1 MKLLPLRFRTMQLM
15 RWYCFILVILLAVLA
30 NPSGQSQVIIS
41 EFLAVNDKGLEDADG
56 DRSDWIELHNAGDVT
71 IDLAGWALTDDAT
84 VLAKWMLPSVK
95 IEAGGYLL
103 VFASGKNRAKPD
115 GELHANFKLSAG
127 GEYLGFVRPNGRT
140 VAHHFAMKY
149 PKQRDDISYGVPVD
163 WQRDAASTASVIA
176 GPVYFLSPTPGA
188 PNGDTLAGKVAKLA
202 FSHSHG
208 FYEEPFELNISSET
222 PEAVIRYT
230 TDGSVPTADN
240 GQALNGPLAVGKTT
254 VLRVV
259 AFKPGHKPTKVVTQT
274 YLFLKEVVR
283 QSPDGLP
290 PAGFHY
296 EWGPNRVDYGMNQ
309 SVVNDERYRDKI
321 FEGLRVIPSYSLVMD
336 LEDLFGEDGIYANAK
351 EDGRDWER
359 LCSLELI
366 QGDDQEGF
374 QENCGVRI
382 RGGFSRMT
390 SNAKHA
396 FRFFFRSEYGP
407 AKLKYPVFG
416 KAAAREFDN
425 LDLRTFSNYSWSL
438 SHDPRCT
445 FMRDQFN
452 RDLQLA
458 MGQSTARGYFCHLYI
473 NGQYWGLFNAC
484 ERPEASFGGSYF
496 KGKTEDFDVI
506 KIGRGR
512 GKGQGNT
519 QYGLFATDGN
529 LDAWERL
536 WKTCKEGVESNAA
549 YQKILGNDPDGTR
562 NPDYE
567 VLLAPENLIDY
578 MLVIFYGGN
587 LDAPITS
594 FGANRSAN
602 NWYGIRNR
610 NGGEGF
616 RYYVWDAEH
625 TFLKINED
633 RTGPYPAGDEYARS
647 NPQWIWQQCLHNAEF
662 RMLVAD
668 RVHRHFNHGGVLTPE
683 SVASLLNKRVG
694 KLRLAVIGESARWG
708 DPHRSNW
715 APPSRGGSDNR
726 PRTLDDDWQP
736 EVDRWFN
743 DYIPARSRVVVDQL
757 RKHGLIPDLESARL
771 AKRGGVIDQ
780 GFELEMSAA
789 QGEVYYT
796 LDGSDPRL
804 VGGGVSPVAQKY
816 SRPVR
821 IEKPGIVKV
830 RVRFKNEW
838 SALDELPFEV
848 KNKKVAANFKK

>member
-1 MKLLPLRFRTMQLM
+1 MRRFH
-15 RWYCFILVILLAVLA
+15 VIVMAAGLIFAASL
-30 NPSGQSQVIIS
+30 GQVQARVIIS
-41 EFLAVNDKGLEDADG
+41 ELLAVNDKDLKDADG
-56 DRSDWIELHNAGDVT
+56 DHADWIELHNAGDAT
-71 IDLAGWALTDDAT
+71 IDLAGWALTDDAKD
-84 VLAKWMLPSVK
+84 LGKWMFPAVK
-95 IEAGGYLL
+95 IEAGGFLL
-103 VFASGKNRAKPD
+103 VFASGKNRANPD
-115 GELHANFKLSAG
+115 GELHASFKLGAG
-127 GEYLGFVRPNGRT
+127 GEYLGLVRPDGQT
-140 VAHHFAMKY
+140 VAHHFVMKY
-149 PKQRDDISYGVPVD
+149 PKQRDDVSYGVPAD
-163 WQRDAASTASVIA
+163 WKPSPASSTSVIA
-176 GPVYFLSPTPGA
+176 GQVYFLRPTPGG
-188 PNGDTLAGKVAKLA
+188 PNGETLTGRVAKLA
-202 FSHSHG
+202 FNQPHG
-208 FYEEPFELNISSET
+208 FYEEPFELSITSQT
-222 PEAVIRYT
+222 PGAQIRYT
-230 TDGSVPTADN
+230 TDGSVPTEGS
-240 GQALNGPLAVGKTT
+240 GQVLNGTLNISKTS
-254 VLRVV
+254 VIRAA

-274 YLFLKEVVR
+274 YLFLEDVVR

-296 EWGPNRVDYGMNQ
+296 EWGANRVDYGMDQ
-309 SVVNDERYRDKI
+309 RVVNDERYRDKI
-321 FEGLRVIPSYSLVMD
+321 FKGLRVIPSYSLVMD

-359 LCSLELI
+359 TCSLELI
-366 QGDDQEGF
+366 QGDKEEGF
-374 QENCGVRI
+374 QVNCGIRI

-396 FRFFFRSEYGP
+396 FRFFFRGEYGP

-416 KAAAREFDN
+416 KTAASEFDN

-438 SHDPRCT
+438 SNDPRCT

-458 MGQSTARGYFCHLYI
+458 MGQSAARGYFCHLYI
-473 NGQYWGLFNAC
+473 NGQYWGLFNTC

-496 KGKTEDFDVI
+496 KGRADDFDVI

-512 GKGQGNT
+512 GNGQGNT

-536 WKTCKEGVESNAA
+536 WKICKSGVETHAA
-549 YQKILGNDPDGTR
+549 YQKILGNHPDGTR

-567 VLLAPENLIDY
+567 VLLAPDNLIDY

-594 FGANRSAN
+594 FGSNRSAN

-610 NGGEGF
+610 NGEEGF

-633 RTGPYPAGDEYARS
+633 RTGPYPAGDEYTRS

-662 RMLVAD
+662 RQRVAD
-668 RVHRHFNHGGVLTPE
+668 RVHKHFNYGGVLTPE
-683 SVASLLNKRVG
+683 SVASLLNKRVA
-694 KLRLAVIGESARWG
+694 KLHLAVIGESARWG
-708 DPHRSNW
+708 NPHSSNW
-715 APPSRGGSDNR
+715 APPSRAGSGNR

-743 DYIPARSRVVVDQL
+743 EYIPERSRVVVDQL
-757 RKHGLIPDLESARL
+757 WKHGLIPDLESARL
-771 AKRGGVIDQ
+771 AKRGGVIEQ

-804 VGGGVSPVAQKY
+804 IGGEISPAAEKY
-816 SRPVR
+816 SHPVR
-821 IEKPGIVKV
+821 LDKTHVVKV
-830 RVRFKNEW
+830 RVLFGDEW
-838 SALDELPFEV
+838 SAIDELPFEV
-848 KNKKVAANFKK
+848 KGKQVTKNLKK

>member
-1 MKLLPLRFRTMQLM
+1 MIMRRFH
-15 RWYCFILVILLAVLA
+15 VIVMAAGLIFAASL
-30 NPSGQSQVIIS
+30 GQVQARVIIS
-41 EFLAVNDKGLEDADG
+41 ELLAVNDKDLKDADG
-56 DRSDWIELHNAGDVT
+56 DHADWIELHNAGDAT
-71 IDLAGWALTDDAT
+71 IDLAGWALTDDAKD
-84 VLAKWMLPSVK
+84 LGKWMFPAVK
-95 IEAGGYLL
+95 IEAGGFLL
-103 VFASGKNRAKPD
+103 VFASGKNRANPD
-115 GELHANFKLSAG
+115 GELHASFKLGAG
-127 GEYLGFVRPNGRT
+127 GEYLGLVRPDGQT
-140 VAHHFAMKY
+140 VAHHFVMKY
-149 PKQRDDISYGVPVD
+149 PKQRDDVSYGVPAD
-163 WQRDAASTASVIA
+163 WKPSPASSTSVIA
-176 GPVYFLSPTPGA
+176 GQVYFLRPTPGE
-188 PNGDTLAGKVAKLA
+188 PNGETLTGRVAKLA
-202 FSHSHG
+202 FNQPHG
-208 FYEEPFELNISSET
+208 FYEEPFELSITSQT
-222 PEAVIRYT
+222 PGAQIRYT
-230 TDGSVPTADN
+230 TDGSVPTEGS
-240 GQALNGPLAVGKTT
+240 GQVLNGTLNISKTS
-254 VLRVV
+254 VIRAA

-274 YLFLKEVVR
+274 YLFLEDVVR

-296 EWGPNRVDYGMNQ
+296 EWGANRVDYGMDQ
-309 SVVNDERYRDKI
+309 RVVNDERYRDKI
-321 FEGLRVIPSYSLVMD
+321 FKGLRVIPSYSLVMD

-359 LCSLELI
+359 TCSLELI
-366 QGDDQEGF
+366 QGDKEEGF
-374 QENCGVRI
+374 QVNCGIRI

-396 FRFFFRSEYGP
+396 FRFFFRGEYGP

-416 KAAAREFDN
+416 KTAASEFDN

-438 SHDPRCT
+438 SNDPRCT

-458 MGQSTARGYFCHLYI
+458 MGQSAARGYFCHLYI
-473 NGQYWGLFNAC
+473 NGQYWGLFNTC

-496 KGKTEDFDVI
+496 KGKPDDFDVI

-512 GKGQGNT
+512 GNGQGNT

-536 WKTCKEGVESNAA
+536 WKICKSGVETHAA
-549 YQKILGNDPDGTR
+549 YQKILGNHPDGTR

-567 VLLAPENLIDY
+567 VLLAPDNLIDY

-594 FGANRSAN
+594 FGSNRSAN

-610 NGGEGF
+610 NGEEGF

-633 RTGPYPAGDEYARS
+633 RTGPYPAGDEYTRS

-662 RMLVAD
+662 RQRVAD
-668 RVHRHFNHGGVLTPE
+668 RVHKHFNYGGVLTPE
-683 SVASLLNKRVG
+683 SVASLLNKRVA
-694 KLRLAVIGESARWG
+694 KLHLAVIGESARWG
-708 DPHRSNW
+708 NPHSSNW
-715 APPSRGGSDNR
+715 APPSRAGSGNR

-743 DYIPARSRVVVDQL
+743 EYIPERSRVVVDQL
-757 RKHGLIPDLESARL
+757 WKHGLIPDLKSARL
-771 AKRGGVIDQ
+771 AKRGGVIEQ

-804 VGGGVSPVAQKY
+804 IGGEISPAAEKY
-816 SRPVR
+816 SHPVR
-821 IEKPGIVKV
+821 LDKTHVVKV
-830 RVRFKNEW
+830 RVLFGDEW
-838 SALDELPFEV
+838 SAIDELPFEV
-848 KNKKVAANFKK
+848 KGKQVTKNLKK

>member
-1 MKLLPLRFRTMQLM
+1 MRRFQ
-15 RWYCFILVILLAVLA
+15 VIVMAAGLIFAASL
-30 NPSGQSQVIIS
+30 GQVQARVIIS
-41 EFLAVNDKGLEDADG
+41 ELLAVNDKDLKDADG
-56 DRSDWIELHNAGDVT
+56 DHADWIELHNAGDAT
-71 IDLAGWALTDDAT
+71 IDLAGWALTDDAKD
-84 VLAKWMLPSVK
+84 LGKWMFPAVK
-95 IEAGGYLL
+95 IEAGGFLL
-103 VFASGKNRAKPD
+103 VFASGKNRANPD
-115 GELHANFKLSAG
+115 GELHASFKLGAG
-127 GEYLGFVRPNGRT
+127 GEYLGLVRPDGQT
-140 VAHHFAMKY
+140 VAHHFVMKY
-149 PKQRDDISYGVPVD
+149 PKQRDDVSYGVPAD
-163 WQRDAASTASVIA
+163 WKPSPASSTSVIA
-176 GPVYFLSPTPGA
+176 GQVYFLRPTPGG
-188 PNGDTLAGKVAKLA
+188 PNGETLTGRVAKLA
-202 FSHSHG
+202 FNQPHG
-208 FYEEPFELNISSET
+208 FYEEPFELSITSQT
-222 PEAVIRYT
+222 PGAQIRYT
-230 TDGSVPTADN
+230 TDGSVPTEGS
-240 GQALNGPLAVGKTT
+240 GQVLNGTLNISKTS
-254 VLRVV
+254 VIRAA

-274 YLFLKEVVR
+274 YLFLEDVVR

-296 EWGPNRVDYGMNQ
+296 EWGANRVDYGMDQ
-309 SVVNDERYRDKI
+309 RVVNDERYRDKI
-321 FEGLRVIPSYSLVMD
+321 FKGLRVIPSYSLVMD

-359 LCSLELI
+359 TCSLELI
-366 QGDDQEGF
+366 QGDKQEGF
-374 QENCGVRI
+374 QVNCGIRI

-396 FRFFFRSEYGP
+396 FRFFFRGEYGP

-416 KAAAREFDN
+416 KTAASEFDN

-438 SHDPRCT
+438 SNDPRCT

-473 NGQYWGLFNAC
+473 NGQYWGLFNTC

-496 KGKTEDFDVI
+496 KGRADDFDVI

-512 GKGQGNT
+512 GNGQGNT

-536 WKTCKEGVESNAA
+536 WKICKSGVEPHAA
-549 YQKILGNDPDGTR
+549 YQKILGNHPDGTR

-567 VLLAPENLIDY
+567 VLLDPDNLIDY

-594 FGANRSAN
+594 FGSNRSAN

-610 NGGEGF
+610 NGEEGF

-633 RTGPYPAGDEYARS
+633 RTGPYPAGDEYTRS

-662 RMLVAD
+662 RQRVAD
-668 RVHRHFNHGGVLTPE
+668 RVHKHFNYGGVLTPE
-683 SVASLLNKRVG
+683 SVASLLNKRVA
-694 KLRLAVIGESARWG
+694 KLHLAVIGESARWG
-708 DPHRSNW
+708 NPHSSNW
-715 APPSRGGSDNR
+715 APPSRAGSGNR

-743 DYIPARSRVVVDQL
+743 EYIPERSRVVVDQL
-757 RKHGLIPDLESARL
+757 WKHGLIPDLESARL
-771 AKRGGVIDQ
+771 AKRGGVIEQ

-804 VGGGVSPVAQKY
+804 IGGEISPAAEKY
-816 SRPVR
+816 SHPVR
-821 IEKPGIVKV
+821 LDKTHVVKV
-830 RVRFKNEW
+830 RVLFGDEW
-838 SALDELPFEV
+838 SAIDELPFEV
-848 KNKKVAANFKK
+848 KGKQVTKNLKK

>member
-1 MKLLPLRFRTMQLM
+1 M
-15 RWYCFILVILLAVLA
+15 RCFHVIVMAAGLIFVASL
-30 NPSGQSQVIIS
+30 GQVQARVIIS
-41 EFLAVNDKGLEDADG
+41 ELLAVNDKDLKDADG
-56 DRSDWIELHNAGDVT
+56 DHADWIELHNAGDAT
-71 IDLAGWALTDDAT
+71 IDLAGWALTDDSKD
-84 VLAKWMLPSVK
+84 LSKWMFPAVK
-95 IEAGGYLL
+95 IEAGGFLL
-103 VFASGKNRAKPD
+103 VFASGKNRANPD
-115 GELHANFKLSAG
+115 GELHASFKLGAG
-127 GEYLGFVRPNGRT
+127 GEYLGLVRPDGQT
-140 VAHHFAMKY
+140 VAHHFVMKY
-149 PKQRDDISYGVPVD
+149 PKQRDDVSYGVPAD
-163 WQRDAASTASVIA
+163 WKPSPASSTSVIA
-176 GPVYFLSPTPGA
+176 GQVYFLRPTPGE
-188 PNGDTLAGKVAKLA
+188 PNGETLTGRVAKLA
-202 FSHSHG
+202 FNQPHG
-208 FYEEPFELNISSET
+208 FYEEPFELSITSQT
-222 PEAVIRYT
+222 PGAQIRYT
-230 TDGSVPTADN
+230 TDGSVPTEGS
-240 GQALNGPLAVGKTT
+240 GQVLNGTLNISKTS
-254 VLRVV
+254 VIRVA

-274 YLFLKEVVR
+274 FLFLEDVVR

-296 EWGPNRVDYGMNQ
+296 EWGANRVDYGMDQ
-309 SVVNDERYRDKI
+309 RVVNDERYRDKI

-359 LCSLELI
+359 TCSLELI
-366 QGDDQEGF
+366 QGDKQEGF
-374 QENCGVRI
+374 QVNCGIRI

-396 FRFFFRSEYGP
+396 FRFFFRGEYGP

-416 KAAAREFDN
+416 KTAASEFDN

-438 SHDPRCT
+438 SNDPRCT

-458 MGQSTARGYFCHLYI
+458 MGQSAARGYFCHLYI
-473 NGQYWGLFNAC
+473 NGQYWGLFNTC

-496 KGKTEDFDVI
+496 KGRADDFDVI

-512 GKGQGNT
+512 GNGQGNT

-536 WKTCKEGVESNAA
+536 WKICKSGVETHAA
-549 YQKILGNDPDGTR
+549 YQKILGNHPDGTR

-567 VLLAPENLIDY
+567 VLLAPDNLIDY

-594 FGANRSAN
+594 FGSNRSAN

-610 NGGEGF
+610 NGEEGF

-633 RTGPYPAGDEYARS
+633 RTGPYPAGDEYTRS

-662 RMLVAD
+662 RQRVAD
-668 RVHRHFNHGGVLTPE
+668 RVHKHFNYGGVLTPE
-683 SVASLLNKRVG
+683 SVASLLNKRVA
-694 KLRLAVIGESARWG
+694 KLHLAVIGESARWG
-708 DPHRSNW
+708 NPHSSNW
-715 APPSRGGSDNR
+715 APPSRAGSGNR

-743 DYIPARSRVVVDQL
+743 EYIPERSRVVVDQL
-757 RKHGLIPDLESARL
+757 WKHGLIPDLESARL
-771 AKRGGVIDQ
+771 AKRGGVIEQ

-804 VGGGVSPVAQKY
+804 IGGENSPAA
-816 SRPVR
+816 
-821 IEKPGIVKV
+821 G
-830 RVRFKNEW
+830 KN
-838 SALDELPFEV
+838 SYISSPSTYVNQTNPHLTFLIT
-848 KNKKVAANFKK
+848 

>member
-1 MKLLPLRFRTMQLM
+1 MRRFH
-15 RWYCFILVILLAVLA
+15 VIVMAAGLIFAASL
-30 NPSGQSQVIIS
+30 GQVQARVIIS
-41 EFLAVNDKGLEDADG
+41 ELLAVNDKDLKDADG
-56 DRSDWIELHNAGDVT
+56 DHVDWIELHNAGDAT
-71 IDLAGWALTDDAT
+71 IDLAGWALTDDAKD
-84 VLAKWMLPSVK
+84 LGKWMFPAVK
-95 IEAGGYLL
+95 IEAGGFLL
-103 VFASGKNRAKPD
+103 VFASGKNRANPD
-115 GELHANFKLSAG
+115 GELHASFKLGAG
-127 GEYLGFVRPNGRT
+127 GEYLGLVRPDGQT
-140 VAHHFAMKY
+140 VAHHFVMKY
-149 PKQRDDISYGVPVD
+149 PKQRDDVSYGVPAD
-163 WQRDAASTASVIA
+163 WKPSPASSTSVIA
-176 GPVYFLSPTPGA
+176 GQVYFLRPTPGE
-188 PNGDTLAGKVAKLA
+188 PNGETLTGRVAKLA
-202 FSHSHG
+202 FNQPHG
-208 FYEEPFELNISSET
+208 FYEEPFELSITSQT
-222 PEAVIRYT
+222 PGAQIRYT
-230 TDGSVPTADN
+230 TDGSVPTEGS
-240 GQALNGPLAVGKTT
+240 GQVLNGTLNISKTS
-254 VLRVV
+254 VIRAA

-274 YLFLKEVVR
+274 YLFLEDVVR

-296 EWGPNRVDYGMNQ
+296 EWGANRVDYGMDQ
-309 SVVNDERYRDKI
+309 RVVNDERYRDKI
-321 FEGLRVIPSYSLVMD
+321 FKGLRVIPSYSLVMD

-359 LCSLELI
+359 TCSLELI
-366 QGDDQEGF
+366 QGDKQEGF
-374 QENCGVRI
+374 QVNCGIRI

-396 FRFFFRSEYGP
+396 FRFFFRGEYGP

-416 KAAAREFDN
+416 KTAASEFDN

-438 SHDPRCT
+438 SNDPRCT

-458 MGQSTARGYFCHLYI
+458 MGQSAARGYFCHLYI
-473 NGQYWGLFNAC
+473 NGQYWGLFNTC

-496 KGKTEDFDVI
+496 KGRADDFDVI

-512 GKGQGNT
+512 GNGQGNT

-536 WKTCKEGVESNAA
+536 WKICKSGVETHAA
-549 YQKILGNDPDGTR
+549 YQKILGNHPDGTR

-567 VLLAPENLIDY
+567 VLLAPDNLIDY

-594 FGANRSAN
+594 FGSNRSAN

-610 NGGEGF
+610 NGEEGF

-633 RTGPYPAGDEYARS
+633 RTGPYPAGDEYTRS

-662 RMLVAD
+662 RQRVAD
-668 RVHRHFNHGGVLTPE
+668 RVHKHFNYGGVLTPE
-683 SVASLLNKRVG
+683 SVASLLNKRVA
-694 KLRLAVIGESARWG
+694 KLHLAVIGESARWG
-708 DPHRSNW
+708 NPHSSNW
-715 APPSRGGSDNR
+715 APPSRAGSGNR

-743 DYIPARSRVVVDQL
+743 EYIPERSRVVVDQL
-757 RKHGLIPDLESARL
+757 WKHGLIPDLESARL
-771 AKRGGVIDQ
+771 AKRGGVIEQ

-804 VGGGVSPVAQKY
+804 IGGEISPAAEKY
-816 SRPVR
+816 SHPVR
-821 IEKPGIVKV
+821 LDKTHVVKV
-830 RVRFKNEW
+830 RVLFGDEW
-838 SALDELPFEV
+838 SAIDELPFEV
-848 KNKKVAANFKK
+848 KGKQVTKNLKK

>member
-1 MKLLPLRFRTMQLM
+1 MITVLLFGAS
-15 RWYCFILVILLAVLA
+15 F
-30 NPSGQSQVIIS
+30 GQAQARVIIS
-41 EFLAVNDKGLEDADG
+41 EFLAVNDKGLKDADG
-56 DRSDWIELHNAGDVT
+56 DHTDWIELYNAGDATV
-71 IDLAGWALTDDAT
+71 DLAGWALTDDSEAL
-84 VLAKWMLPSVK
+84 VKWMFPAVK

-115 GELHANFKLSAG
+115 GELHANFKLGAG
-127 GEYLGFVRPNGRT
+127 GEYLGLVKPDGQT
-140 VAHHFAMKY
+140 VVHHFVMKY
-149 PKQRDDISYGVPVD
+149 PKQRDDVSYGVPTS
-163 WQRDAASTASVIA
+163 WKPSRASSTSVIA
-176 GPVYFLSPTPGA
+176 GQVFFLRPTPGA
-188 PNGDTLAGKVAKLA
+188 PNGKTLVGKLAKLA
-202 FSHSHG
+202 FSRTHG
-208 FYEEPFELNISSET
+208 FCEKPFELSITSQTLGAE
-222 PEAVIRYT
+222 IRYT
-230 TDGSVPTADN
+230 TDGSLPTREN
-240 GQALNGPLAVGKTT
+240 GNVLNGALTVGKTS
-254 VLRVV
+254 VIRAA
-259 AFKPGHKPTKVVTQT
+259 AFKPGHKPTRVVTRT
-274 YLFLKEVVR
+274 YLFLKDVVR

-290 PAGFHY
+290 PAGFYY
-296 EWGPNRVDYGMNQ
+296 EWGPNRVDYGMDQ
-309 SVVNDERYRDKI
+309 RVVNDERYRDEI
-321 FEGLRVIPSYSLVMD
+321 FEGLKAIPSYSLVMD
-336 LEDLFGEDGIYANAK
+336 LDDLFGEEGGIYANAK

-359 LCSLELI
+359 PCSLELI

-374 QENCGVRI
+374 QENCGIRI

-396 FRFFFRSEYGP
+396 FRFFFRREYGP

-416 KAAAREFDN
+416 KAAAQEFDN

-512 GKGQGNT
+512 GKGEGNT

-536 WKTCKEGVESNAA
+536 WKVCKSGVETDAA
-549 YQKILGNDPDGTR
+549 YQKILGNHPDGTR
-562 NPDYE
+562 NPDFE
-567 VLLAPENLIDY
+567 VLLDPDNLIDY

-616 RYYVWDAEH
+616 RYYIWDAEH
-625 TFLKINED
+625 TFLRLDED

-662 RMLVAD
+662 RLRVAD
-668 RVHRHFNHGGVLTPE
+668 RVHKHFNHDGTLTPE
-683 SVASLLNKRVG
+683 SVANLLNKRVG
-694 KLRLAVIGESARWG
+694 ELRLAVIGESARWG
-708 DPHRSNW
+708 NPHSSNW

-743 DYIPARSRVVVDQL
+743 EYIPERSRVIVDQL
-757 RKHGLIPDLESARL
+757 WKHGLIPDLEPARL
-771 AKRGGVIDQ
+771 GKRGGVVNP
-780 GFELEMSAA
+780 GFELEMSAKR
-789 QGEVYYT
+789 GELYYT

-804 VGGGVSPVAQKY
+804 IGGGVSPVAEKY
-816 SRPVR
+816 SRSVR
-821 IEKPGIVKV
+821 ISKTSVVKV
-830 RVRFKNEW
+830 RVLFKEEW
-838 SALDELPFEV
+838 SAIDVLPFEV
-848 KNKKVAANFKK
+848 KEKQVTKNLKK

>member
-1 MKLLPLRFRTMQLM
+1 MRRFQ
-15 RWYCFILVILLAVLA
+15 VIVMAAGLIFAASL
-30 NPSGQSQVIIS
+30 GQVQARVIIS
-41 EFLAVNDKGLEDADG
+41 ELLAVNDKDLKDADG
-56 DRSDWIELHNAGDVT
+56 DHADWIELHNAGDAT
-71 IDLAGWALTDDAT
+71 IDLAGWALTDDAKD
-84 VLAKWMLPSVK
+84 LGKWMFPAVK
-95 IEAGGYLL
+95 IEAGGFLL
-103 VFASGKNRAKPD
+103 VFASGKNRANPD
-115 GELHANFKLSAG
+115 GELHASFKLGAG
-127 GEYLGFVRPNGRT
+127 GEYLGLVRPDGQT
-140 VAHHFAMKY
+140 VAHHFVMKY
-149 PKQRDDISYGVPVD
+149 PKQRDDVSYGVPAD
-163 WQRDAASTASVIA
+163 WKPSPASSTSVIA
-176 GPVYFLSPTPGA
+176 GQVYFLRPTPGG
-188 PNGDTLAGKVAKLA
+188 PNGETLTGRVAKLA
-202 FSHSHG
+202 FNQPHG
-208 FYEEPFELNISSET
+208 FYEEPFELSITSQT
-222 PEAVIRYT
+222 PGAQIRYT
-230 TDGSVPTADN
+230 TDGSVPTEGS
-240 GQALNGPLAVGKTT
+240 GQVLNGTLNISKTS
-254 VLRVV
+254 VIRAA

-274 YLFLKEVVR
+274 YLFLEDVVR

-296 EWGPNRVDYGMNQ
+296 EWGANRVDYGMDQ
-309 SVVNDERYRDKI
+309 RVVNDERYRDKI
-321 FEGLRVIPSYSLVMD
+321 FKGLRVIPSYSLVMD

-359 LCSLELI
+359 TCSLELI
-366 QGDDQEGF
+366 QGDKQEGF
-374 QENCGVRI
+374 QVNCGIRI

-396 FRFFFRSEYGP
+396 FRFFFRGEYGP

-416 KAAAREFDN
+416 KTAASEFDN

-438 SHDPRCT
+438 SNDPRCT

-458 MGQSTARGYFCHLYI
+458 MGQSAARGYFCHLYI
-473 NGQYWGLFNAC
+473 NGQYWGLFNTC

-496 KGKTEDFDVI
+496 KGRADDFDVI

-512 GKGQGNT
+512 GNGQGNT

-536 WKTCKEGVESNAA
+536 WKICKSGVEPHAA
-549 YQKILGNDPDGTR
+549 YQKILGNHPDGTR

-567 VLLAPENLIDY
+567 VLLAPDNLIDY

-594 FGANRSAN
+594 FGSNRSAN

-610 NGGEGF
+610 NGEEGF

-633 RTGPYPAGDEYARS
+633 RTGPYPAGDEYTRS

-662 RMLVAD
+662 RQRVAD
-668 RVHRHFNHGGVLTPE
+668 RVHKHFNYGGVLTPE
-683 SVASLLNKRVG
+683 SVASLLNKRVA
-694 KLRLAVIGESARWG
+694 KLHLAVIGESARWG
-708 DPHRSNW
+708 NPHSSNW
-715 APPSRGGSDNR
+715 APPSRAGSGNR

-743 DYIPARSRVVVDQL
+743 EYIPERSRVVVDQL
-757 RKHGLIPDLESARL
+757 WKHGLIPDLESARL
-771 AKRGGVIDQ
+771 AKRGGVIEQ

-804 VGGGVSPVAQKY
+804 IGGEISPAAEKY
-816 SRPVR
+816 SHPVR
-821 IEKPGIVKV
+821 LDKTHVVKV
-830 RVRFKNEW
+830 RVLFGDEW
-838 SALDELPFEV
+838 SAIDELPFEV
-848 KNKKVAANFKK
+848 KGKQVTKNLKK

>member
-1 MKLLPLRFRTMQLM
+1 MRRFH
-15 RWYCFILVILLAVLA
+15 VIVMAAGLIFAASL
-30 NPSGQSQVIIS
+30 GQVQARVIIS
-41 EFLAVNDKGLEDADG
+41 ELLAVNDKDLKDADG
-56 DRSDWIELHNAGDVT
+56 DHVDWIELHNAGDAT
-71 IDLAGWALTDDAT
+71 IDLAGWALTDDSKD
-84 VLAKWMLPSVK
+84 LSKWMFPAVK
-95 IEAGGYLL
+95 IEAGGFLL

-115 GELHANFKLSAG
+115 GELHASFKLGAG
-127 GEYLGFVRPNGRT
+127 GEYLGLVRPDGQT
-140 VAHHFAMKY
+140 VAHHFVMKY
-149 PKQRDDISYGVPVD
+149 PKQRDDVSYGVPAD
-163 WQRDAASTASVIA
+163 WKPSPASSTSVIA
-176 GPVYFLSPTPGA
+176 GQVYFLRPTPGE
-188 PNGDTLAGKVAKLA
+188 PNGETLTGRVAKLA
-202 FSHSHG
+202 FSQPHG
-208 FYEEPFELNISSET
+208 FYEKPFELSITSQTSG
-222 PEAVIRYT
+222 AQIRYT
-230 TDGSVPTADN
+230 TDGSVPTEGS
-240 GQALNGPLAVGKTT
+240 GQVLNGTLNISKTS
-254 VLRVV
+254 VIRAA

-274 YLFLKEVVR
+274 YLFLEDVVR

-296 EWGPNRVDYGMNQ
+296 EWGANRVDYGMDQ
-309 SVVNDERYRDKI
+309 RVVNDERYRDKI

-359 LCSLELI
+359 TCSLELI
-366 QGDDQEGF
+366 QGDKEEGF
-374 QENCGVRI
+374 QVNCGIRI

-396 FRFFFRSEYGP
+396 FRFFFRGEYGP

-416 KAAAREFDN
+416 KTAASEFDN

-438 SHDPRCT
+438 SNDPRCT

-458 MGQSTARGYFCHLYI
+458 MGQSAARGYFCHLYI
-473 NGQYWGLFNAC
+473 NGQYWGLFNTC

-496 KGKTEDFDVI
+496 KGRADDFDVI

-512 GKGQGNT
+512 GNGQGNT

-536 WKTCKEGVESNAA
+536 WKICKSGVETHVA
-549 YQKILGNDPDGTR
+549 YQKILGNHPDGTR

-567 VLLAPENLIDY
+567 VLLAPDNLIDY

-594 FGANRSAN
+594 FGSNRSAN

-610 NGGEGF
+610 NGEEGF

-633 RTGPYPAGDEYARS
+633 RTGPYPAGDEYTRS

-662 RMLVAD
+662 RQRVAD
-668 RVHRHFNHGGVLTPE
+668 RVHKHFNYGGVLTPE
-683 SVASLLNKRVG
+683 SVASLLNKRVA
-694 KLRLAVIGESARWG
+694 KLHLAVIGESARWG
-708 DPHRSNW
+708 NPHSSNW
-715 APPSRGGSDNR
+715 APPSRAGSGNR

-743 DYIPARSRVVVDQL
+743 EYIPERSRVVVDQL
-757 RKHGLIPDLESARL
+757 WKHGLIPDLESARL
-771 AKRGGVIDQ
+771 AKRGGVIEQ

-804 VGGGVSPVAQKY
+804 IGGEISPAAEKY
-816 SRPVR
+816 SHPVR
-821 IEKPGIVKV
+821 LDKTHVVKV
-830 RVRFKNEW
+830 RVLFGDEW
-838 SALDELPFEV
+838 SAIDELPFEV
-848 KNKKVAANFKK
+848 KGKQVTKNLRK

>member
-1 MKLLPLRFRTMQLM
+1 MKQLH
-15 RWYCFILVILLAVLA
+15 ILLVTLFTFFM
-30 NPSGQSQVIIS
+30 SSLGQAQGQLIIS
-41 EFLAVNDKGLEDADG
+41 EFLAVNDKGLKDFNGE
-56 DRSDWIELHNAGDVT
+56 RSDWVEIHNAGDATV
-71 IDLAGWALTDDAT
+71 DLTGWSLTDDAKD
-84 VLAKWMLPSVK
+84 LAKWTFPDIK
-95 IEAGGYLL
+95 IESGGYLL
-103 VFASGKNRAKPD
+103 VFASGANQVRAD
-115 GELHANFKLSAG
+115 RELHVNFKLSAS
-127 GEYLGFVRPNGRT
+127 GEYLGLVKPDGRT
-140 VAHHFAMKY
+140 VAHHFLMKY
-149 PKQRDDISYGVPVD
+149 PRQRDDISYGVPRD
-163 WQRDAASTASVIA
+163 WQPDATSVTSVIA
-176 GPVYFLSPTPGA
+176 GPVYFLRPTPGA
-188 PNGDTLAGKVAKLA
+188 PNGQTLAGKIAKLA
-202 FSHSHG
+202 FSQSHG
-208 FYEEPFELNISSET
+208 FYDEPFELVISSQT
-222 PEAVIRYT
+222 PGAVVRYT
-230 TDGSVPTADN
+230 TDGSVPTVDS
-240 GQALNGPLAVGKTT
+240 GLVLDGSLAVSQTT
-254 VLRVV
+254 VIRAA

-274 YLFLKEVVR
+274 YLFLKDVVR
-283 QSPDGLP
+283 QSPEGLP
-290 PAGFHY
+290 PPGFHY
-296 EWGPNRVDYGMNQ
+296 EWGPNRVDYGMDQ
-309 SVVNDERYRDKI
+309 RVVNDERYRDKI
-321 FEGLRVIPSYSLVMD
+321 FKGLRVIPSYSLVMD
-336 LEDLFGEDGIYANAK
+336 LDDLFGEDGIYANAK

-359 LCSLELI
+359 TCSLELVG
-366 QGDDQEGF
+366 GDNQEGF
-374 QENCGVRI
+374 QVNCGIRI

-416 KAAAREFDN
+416 KTAAREFDN

-438 SHDPRCT
+438 SNDPRCT

-496 KGKTEDFDVI
+496 KGKADDFDVI

-512 GKGQGNT
+512 GNGQGNT

-536 WKTCKEGVESNAA
+536 WKACKEGVETNAA
-549 YQKILGNDPDGTR
+549 YQKILGNHPDGTR

-567 VLLAPENLIDY
+567 VLLAPDNLIDY

-610 NGGEGF
+610 NGDEGF

-633 RTGPYPAGDEYARS
+633 RTGPYPAGDEYTRS

-662 RMLVAD
+662 RQRVAD
-668 RVHRHFNHGGVLTPE
+668 RVHKHFNHGGTLTPE
-683 SVASLLNKRVG
+683 SVARLLNKRVEQ
-694 KLRLAVIGESARWG
+694 LRLAVIGESARWG
-708 DPHRSNW
+708 NPHSSNW
-715 APPSRGGSDNR
+715 APPTRSGNR

-743 DYIPARSRVVVDQL
+743 EYIPERSQVVVDQL
-757 RKHGLIPDLESARL
+757 WKHGLIPDLESVRP
-771 AKRGGVIDQ
+771 AKRGGIIDR

-804 VGGGVSPVAQKY
+804 IGGKISPVAEKY

-821 IEKPGIVKV
+821 LDKTRIVNV
-830 RVRFKNEW
+830 RVLFEGEW
-838 SALDELPFEV
+838 SAIDELPFEV
-848 KNKKVAANFKK
+848 KGKQVTNNLQK

>member
-1 MKLLPLRFRTMQLM
+1 MRRFH
-15 RWYCFILVILLAVLA
+15 VIVMAAGLIFAASL
-30 NPSGQSQVIIS
+30 GQVQARVIIS
-41 EFLAVNDKGLEDADG
+41 ELLAVNDKDLKDADG
-56 DRSDWIELHNAGDVT
+56 DHADWIELHNAGDAT
-71 IDLAGWALTDDAT
+71 IDLAGWALTDDAKD
-84 VLAKWMLPSVK
+84 LGKWMFPAVK
-95 IEAGGYLL
+95 IEAGGFLL
-103 VFASGKNRAKPD
+103 VFASGKNRANPD
-115 GELHANFKLSAG
+115 GELHASFKLGAG
-127 GEYLGFVRPNGRT
+127 GEYLGLVRPDGQT
-140 VAHHFAMKY
+140 VAHHFVMRY
-149 PKQRDDISYGVPVD
+149 PKQRDDVSYGVPAD
-163 WQRDAASTASVIA
+163 WKPSPASSTSVIA
-176 GPVYFLSPTPGA
+176 GQVYFLRPTPGE
-188 PNGDTLAGKVAKLA
+188 PNGETLTGRVAKLA
-202 FSHSHG
+202 FNQPHG
-208 FYEEPFELNISSET
+208 FYEEPFELSITSQT
-222 PEAVIRYT
+222 PGAQIRYT
-230 TDGSVPTADN
+230 TDGSVPTEGS
-240 GQALNGPLAVGKTT
+240 GQVLNGTLNISKTS
-254 VLRVV
+254 VIRAA

-274 YLFLKEVVR
+274 YLFLEDVVR

-296 EWGPNRVDYGMNQ
+296 EWGANRVDYGMDQ
-309 SVVNDERYRDKI
+309 RVVNDERYRDKI
-321 FEGLRVIPSYSLVMD
+321 FKGLRVIPSYSLVMD

-359 LCSLELI
+359 TCSLELI
-366 QGDDQEGF
+366 QGDKEEGF
-374 QENCGVRI
+374 QVNCGIRI

-396 FRFFFRSEYGP
+396 FRFFFRGEYGP

-416 KAAAREFDN
+416 KTAASEFDN

-438 SHDPRCT
+438 SNDPRCT

-473 NGQYWGLFNAC
+473 NGQYWGLFNTC

-496 KGKTEDFDVI
+496 KGRADDFDVI

-512 GKGQGNT
+512 GNGQGNT

-536 WKTCKEGVESNAA
+536 WKICKSGVETHAA
-549 YQKILGNDPDGTR
+549 YQKILGNHPDGTR

-567 VLLAPENLIDY
+567 VLLAPDNLIDY

-594 FGANRSAN
+594 FGSNRSAN

-610 NGGEGF
+610 NGEEGF

-633 RTGPYPAGDEYARS
+633 RTGPYPAGDEYTRS

-662 RMLVAD
+662 RQRVAD
-668 RVHRHFNHGGVLTPE
+668 RVHKHFNYGGVLTPE
-683 SVASLLNKRVG
+683 SVASLLNKRVA
-694 KLRLAVIGESARWG
+694 KLHLAVIGESARWG
-708 DPHRSNW
+708 NPHSSNW
-715 APPSRGGSDNR
+715 APPSRAGSGNR

-743 DYIPARSRVVVDQL
+743 EYIPERSRVVVDQL
-757 RKHGLIPDLESARL
+757 WKHGLIPDLKSARL
-771 AKRGGVIDQ
+771 AKRGGVIEQ

-804 VGGGVSPVAQKY
+804 IGGEISPAAEKY
-816 SRPVR
+816 SHPVR
-821 IEKPGIVKV
+821 LDKTHVVKV
-830 RVRFKNEW
+830 RVLFGDEW
-838 SALDELPFEV
+838 SAIDELPFEV
-848 KNKKVAANFKK
+848 KGKQVTKNLKK

>member
-1 MKLLPLRFRTMQLM
+1 MRRFH
-15 RWYCFILVILLAVLA
+15 VIVMAAGLIFAASL
-30 NPSGQSQVIIS
+30 GQVQARVIIS
-41 EFLAVNDKGLEDADG
+41 ELLAVNDKDLKDADG
-56 DRSDWIELHNAGDVT
+56 DHADWIELHNAGDAT
-71 IDLAGWALTDDAT
+71 IDLAGWALTDDAKD
-84 VLAKWMLPSVK
+84 LGKWMFPAVK
-95 IEAGGYLL
+95 IEAGGFLL
-103 VFASGKNRAKPD
+103 VFASGKNRANPD
-115 GELHANFKLSAG
+115 GELHASFKLGAG
-127 GEYLGFVRPNGRT
+127 GEYLGLVRPDGQT
-140 VAHHFAMKY
+140 VAHHFVMKY
-149 PKQRDDISYGVPVD
+149 PKQRDDVSYGVPAD
-163 WQRDAASTASVIA
+163 WKPSPASSTSVIA
-176 GPVYFLSPTPGA
+176 GQVYFLRPTPGE
-188 PNGDTLAGKVAKLA
+188 PNGETLTGRVAKLA
-202 FSHSHG
+202 FNQPHG
-208 FYEEPFELNISSET
+208 FYEEPFELSITSQT
-222 PEAVIRYT
+222 PGAQIRYT
-230 TDGSVPTADN
+230 TDGSVPTEGS
-240 GQALNGPLAVGKTT
+240 GQVLNGTLNISKTS
-254 VLRVV
+254 VIRAA

-274 YLFLKEVVR
+274 YLFLEDVVR

-296 EWGPNRVDYGMNQ
+296 EWGANRVDYGMDQ
-309 SVVNDERYRDKI
+309 RVVNDERYRDKI
-321 FEGLRVIPSYSLVMD
+321 FKGLRVIPSYSLVMD

-359 LCSLELI
+359 TCSLELI
-366 QGDDQEGF
+366 QGDKEEGF
-374 QENCGVRI
+374 QVNCGIRI

-396 FRFFFRSEYGP
+396 FRFFFRGEYGP

-416 KAAAREFDN
+416 KTAASEFDN

-438 SHDPRCT
+438 SNDPRCT

-458 MGQSTARGYFCHLYI
+458 MGQSAARGYFCHLYI
-473 NGQYWGLFNAC
+473 NGQYWGLFNTC

-496 KGKTEDFDVI
+496 KGRADDFDVI

-512 GKGQGNT
+512 GNGQGNT

-536 WKTCKEGVESNAA
+536 WKICKSGVETHAA
-549 YQKILGNDPDGTR
+549 YQKILGNHPDGTR

-567 VLLAPENLIDY
+567 VLLAPDNLIDY

-594 FGANRSAN
+594 FGSNRSAN

-610 NGGEGF
+610 NGEEGF

-633 RTGPYPAGDEYARS
+633 RTGPYPAGDEYTRS

-662 RMLVAD
+662 RQRVAD
-668 RVHRHFNHGGVLTPE
+668 RVHKHFNYGGVLTPE
-683 SVASLLNKRVG
+683 SVASLLNKRVA
-694 KLRLAVIGESARWG
+694 KLHLAVIGESARWG
-708 DPHRSNW
+708 NPHSSNW
-715 APPSRGGSDNR
+715 APPSRAGSGNR

-743 DYIPARSRVVVDQL
+743 EYIPERSRVVVDQL
-757 RKHGLIPDLESARL
+757 WKHGLIPDLESARL
-771 AKRGGVIDQ
+771 AKRGGVIEQ

-804 VGGGVSPVAQKY
+804 IGGEISPAAEKY
-816 SRPVR
+816 SHPVR
-821 IEKPGIVKV
+821 LDKTHVVKV
-830 RVRFKNEW
+830 RVLFGDEW
-838 SALDELPFEV
+838 SAIDELPFEV
-848 KNKKVAANFKK
+848 KGKQVTKNLKK

>member
-1 MKLLPLRFRTMQLM
+1 MKQLHSLLVTLFTFFMSSFGQAQGQL
-15 RWYCFILVILLAVLA
+15 
-30 NPSGQSQVIIS
+30 IIS
-41 EFLAVNDKGLEDADG
+41 EFLAVNDKGLKDFNGE
-56 DRSDWIELHNAGDVT
+56 RSDWVEIHNAGDATV
-71 IDLAGWALTDDAT
+71 DLTGWSLTDDAKD
-84 VLAKWMLPSVK
+84 LAKWTFPDIK
-95 IEAGGYLL
+95 IESGGYLL
-103 VFASGKNRAKPD
+103 VFASGANQVRAD
-115 GELHANFKLSAG
+115 RELHVNFKLSAS
-127 GEYLGFVRPNGRT
+127 GEYLGLVKPDGRT
-140 VAHHFAMKY
+140 VAHHFLMKY
-149 PKQRDDISYGVPVD
+149 PRQRDDISYGVPRD
-163 WQRDAASTASVIA
+163 WQPDATSVTSVIA
-176 GPVYFLSPTPGA
+176 GPVYFLRPTPGA
-188 PNGDTLAGKVAKLA
+188 PNGQTLAGKIAKLA
-202 FSHSHG
+202 FSQSHG
-208 FYEEPFELNISSET
+208 FYDEPFELVISSQT
-222 PEAVIRYT
+222 PGAVVRYT
-230 TDGSVPTADN
+230 TDGSVPTVDS
-240 GQALNGPLAVGKTT
+240 GLVLDGSLAVSQTT
-254 VLRVV
+254 VIRAA

-274 YLFLKEVVR
+274 YLFLKDVVR
-283 QSPDGLP
+283 QSPEGLP
-290 PAGFHY
+290 PPGFHY
-296 EWGPNRVDYGMNQ
+296 EWGPNRVDYGMDQ
-309 SVVNDERYRDKI
+309 RVVNDERYRDKI
-321 FEGLRVIPSYSLVMD
+321 FKGLRVIPSYSLVMD
-336 LEDLFGEDGIYANAK
+336 LDDLFGEDGIYANAK

-359 LCSLELI
+359 TCSLELVG
-366 QGDDQEGF
+366 GDNQEGF
-374 QENCGVRI
+374 QVNCGIRI

-416 KAAAREFDN
+416 KTAAREFDN

-438 SHDPRCT
+438 SNDPRCT

-496 KGKTEDFDVI
+496 KGKADDFDVI

-512 GKGQGNT
+512 GNGQGNT

-536 WKTCKEGVESNAA
+536 WKACKEGVETNAA
-549 YQKILGNDPDGTR
+549 YQKILGNHPDGTR

-567 VLLAPENLIDY
+567 VLLDPDNLIDY

-610 NGGEGF
+610 NGDEGF

-633 RTGPYPAGDEYARS
+633 RTGPYPAGDEYTRS

-662 RMLVAD
+662 RQRVAD
-668 RVHRHFNHGGVLTPE
+668 RVHKHFNHGGTLTPE
-683 SVASLLNKRVG
+683 SVARLLNKRVEQ
-694 KLRLAVIGESARWG
+694 LRLAVIGESARWG
-708 DPHRSNW
+708 NPHSSNW
-715 APPSRGGSDNR
+715 APPTRSGNR

-743 DYIPARSRVVVDQL
+743 EYIPERSQVVVDQL
-757 RKHGLIPDLESARL
+757 WKHGLIPDLESVRP
-771 AKRGGVIDQ
+771 AKRGGIIDR

-804 VGGGVSPVAQKY
+804 IGGKISPVAEKY

-821 IEKPGIVKV
+821 LDKTRIVNV
-830 RVRFKNEW
+830 RVLFEGEW
-838 SALDELPFEV
+838 SAIDELPFEV
-848 KNKKVAANFKK
+848 KGKQVTNNLQK

>member
-1 MKLLPLRFRTMQLM
+1 MKQLH
-15 RWYCFILVILLAVLA
+15 ILLVTLFTFFM
-30 NPSGQSQVIIS
+30 SSFGQAQGQLIIS
-41 EFLAVNDKGLEDADG
+41 EFLAVNDKGLKDFNGE
-56 DRSDWIELHNAGDVT
+56 RSDWVEIHNAGDATV
-71 IDLAGWALTDDAT
+71 DLTGWSLTDDAKD
-84 VLAKWMLPSVK
+84 LAKWTFPDIK
-95 IEAGGYLL
+95 IESGGYLL
-103 VFASGKNRAKPD
+103 VFASGANQVRAD
-115 GELHANFKLSAG
+115 RELHVNFKLSAS
-127 GEYLGFVRPNGRT
+127 GEYLGLVKPDGRT
-140 VAHHFAMKY
+140 VAHHFLMKY
-149 PKQRDDISYGVPVD
+149 PRQRDDISYGVPRD
-163 WQRDAASTASVIA
+163 WQPDATSVTSVIA
-176 GPVYFLSPTPGA
+176 GPVYFLRPTPGA
-188 PNGDTLAGKVAKLA
+188 PNGQTLAGKIAKLA
-202 FSHSHG
+202 FSQSHG
-208 FYEEPFELNISSET
+208 FYDEPFELVISSQT
-222 PEAVIRYT
+222 PGAVVRYT
-230 TDGSVPTADN
+230 TDGSVPTVDS
-240 GQALNGPLAVGKTT
+240 GLVLDGSLAVSQTT
-254 VLRVV
+254 VIRAA

-274 YLFLKEVVR
+274 YLFLKDVVR
-283 QSPDGLP
+283 QSPEGLP
-290 PAGFHY
+290 PPGFHY
-296 EWGPNRVDYGMNQ
+296 EWGPNRVDYGMDQ
-309 SVVNDERYRDKI
+309 RVVNDERYRDKI
-321 FEGLRVIPSYSLVMD
+321 FKGLRVIPSYSLVMD
-336 LEDLFGEDGIYANAK
+336 LDDLFGEDGIYANAK

-359 LCSLELI
+359 TCSLELVG
-366 QGDDQEGF
+366 GDNQEGF
-374 QENCGVRI
+374 QVNCGIRI

-416 KAAAREFDN
+416 KTAAREFDN

-438 SHDPRCT
+438 SNDPRCT

-496 KGKTEDFDVI
+496 KGKADDFDVI

-512 GKGQGNT
+512 GNGQGNT

-536 WKTCKEGVESNAA
+536 WKACKEGVETNAA
-549 YQKILGNDPDGTR
+549 YQKILGNHPDGTR

-567 VLLAPENLIDY
+567 VLLDPDNLIDY

-610 NGGEGF
+610 NGDEGF

-633 RTGPYPAGDEYARS
+633 RTGPYPAGDEYTRS

-662 RMLVAD
+662 RQRVAD
-668 RVHRHFNHGGVLTPE
+668 RVHKHFNHGGTLTPE
-683 SVASLLNKRVG
+683 SVARLLNKRVEQ
-694 KLRLAVIGESARWG
+694 LRLAVIGESARWG
-708 DPHRSNW
+708 NPHSSNW
-715 APPSRGGSDNR
+715 APPTRSGNR

-743 DYIPARSRVVVDQL
+743 EYIPERSQVVVDQL
-757 RKHGLIPDLESARL
+757 WKHGLIPDLESVRP
-771 AKRGGVIDQ
+771 AKRGGIIDR

-804 VGGGVSPVAQKY
+804 IGGKISPVAEKY

-821 IEKPGIVKV
+821 LDKTRIVNV
-830 RVRFKNEW
+830 RVLFEGEW
-838 SALDELPFEV
+838 SAIDELPFEV
-848 KNKKVAANFKK
+848 KGKQVTNNLQK

>member
-1 MKLLPLRFRTMQLM
+1 MQQLSVNLM
-15 RWYCFILVILLAVLA
+15 LLLAFLVGSL
-30 NPSGQSQVIIS
+30 GQAKGRVIIS
-41 EFLAVNDKGLEDADG
+41 EFLTVNDKGLVNANG
-56 DRSDWIELHNAGDVT
+56 DRSDWIEIHNAGNT
-71 IDLAGWALTDDAT
+71 IIDLAGWTLTDDAAD
-84 VLAKWMLPSVK
+84 LAKWTFPAVK

-103 VFASGKNRAKPD
+103 VFASGTDRSRPD
-115 GELHANFKLSAG
+115 QELHANFRLGAG
-127 GEYLGFVRPNGRT
+127 GEYLGLVKPDGRT
-140 VAHHFAMKY
+140 VAHHFVMKY
-149 PKQRDDISYGVPVD
+149 PKQRDDVSYGIPAD
-163 WQRDAASTASVIA
+163 WQPNGASSASVIA
-176 GPVYFLSPTPGA
+176 GPVFFLRPTPGA
-188 PNGDTLAGKVAKLA
+188 PNGQTLGGKVAKLV
-202 FSHSHG
+202 FSQPHG
-208 FYEEPFELNISSET
+208 FQEKPFELVISSQT
-222 PEAVIRYT
+222 PGAVVRYT
-230 TDGSVPTADN
+230 TDGSVPTEGS
-240 GQALNGPLAVGKTT
+240 GQVLNGALTVGKTT
-254 VLRVV
+254 VIRAA
-259 AFKPGHKPTKVVTQT
+259 AFKPSYTPTKEVTQT
-274 YLFLKEVVR
+274 YIFLKDVVR

-290 PAGFHY
+290 PPGFHY
-296 EWGPNRVDYGMNQ
+296 EWGANRVDYGMDQ
-309 SVVNDERYRDKI
+309 RVVNDERYRDKI
-321 FEGLRVIPSYSLVMD
+321 FKGLRVIPSYSLVMD
-336 LEDLFGEDGIYANAK
+336 LEDLFGEDGIYARAK

-359 LCSLELI
+359 TCSLELI
-366 QGDDQEGF
+366 RDENHEGF
-374 QENCGVRI
+374 QENCGIRI

-416 KAAAREFDN
+416 KTAAQEFDN

-438 SHDPRCT
+438 SYDPRCT

-496 KGKTEDFDVI
+496 KGKADDFDVI

-529 LDAWERL
+529 LDAWGML
-536 WKTCKEGVESNAA
+536 WKACKEGVETNAA
-549 YQKILGNDPDGTR
+549 YQKILGNHPDGTR
-562 NPDYE
+562 NSDYE
-567 VLLAPENLIDY
+567 VLLDPDNLIDY

-610 NGGEGF
+610 NGDEGF

-662 RMLVAD
+662 RQRVVD
-668 RVHRHFNHGGVLTPE
+668 RVHKHFNYGGTLTPE
-683 SVASLLNKRVG
+683 SVASLLNKRVAE
-694 KLRLAVIGESARWG
+694 LRLAVIGESARWG
-708 DPHRSNW
+708 NPHSSNW
-715 APPSRGGSDNR
+715 APPSRGGLGNR

-743 DYIPARSRVVVDQL
+743 EYIPERSGVVVDQL
-757 RKHGLIPDLESARL
+757 WKHGLIPDLESARL
-771 AKRGGVIDQ
+771 VKRGGVIDQ

-804 VGGGVSPVAQKY
+804 VGGKISPVAQKY
-816 SRPVR
+816 DRPVR
-821 IEKPGIVKV
+821 LGKTSVLKV
-830 RVRFKNEW
+830 RVLCEGEW
-838 SALDELPFEV
+838 SAIDELPFEV
-848 KNKKVAANFKK
+848 KEK

>member
-1 MKLLPLRFRTMQLM
+1 MA
-15 RWYCFILVILLAVLA
+15 LLAFLA
-30 NPSGQSQVIIS
+30 GLLCQAQARVIIS
-41 EFLAVNDKGLEDADG
+41 EFLAVNDKGLVSAGGE
-56 DRSDWIELHNAGDVT
+56 RSDWIEIHNAGDAT
-71 IDLAGWALTDDAT
+71 IDLAGWTLTDDAEN
-84 VLAKWMLPSVK
+84 LAKWTFPAVK

-103 VFASGKNRAKPD
+103 VFASGADRVRPD
-115 GELHANFKLSAG
+115 RELHANFKLGAS
-127 GEYLGFVRPNGRT
+127 GEYLGLVQPGGRA
-140 VAHHFAMKY
+140 VAHHFVMKY
-149 PKQRDDISYGVPVD
+149 PKQRDDISYGIPAG
-163 WQRDAASTASVIA
+163 WQPDPTSKASVIA
-176 GPVYFLSPTPGA
+176 GPVYFLRPTPGA
-188 PNGDTLAGKVAKLA
+188 PNGQTLAGKVVKLT
-202 FSHSHG
+202 FSQPHG
-208 FYEEPFELNISSET
+208 FHGEPFELMITSQT
-222 PEAVIRYT
+222 PGAVVRYT
-230 TDGSVPTADN
+230 TDGSVPTIDS
-240 GQALNGPLAVGKTT
+240 GRVLDGALTVAQTT
-254 VLRVV
+254 VIRAA

-274 YLFLKEVVR
+274 YLFLEDVVR
-283 QSPDGLP
+283 QSYDGLP

-296 EWGPNRVDYGMNQ
+296 EWGSNRVDYGMDQ
-309 SVVNDERYRDKI
+309 RVVNDERYRDKI
-321 FEGLRVIPSYSLVMD
+321 FEGMKVIPSYSLVMD
-336 LEDLFGEDGIYANAK
+336 LEDLFGEQDGIYANAK
-351 EDGRDWER
+351 EDGRGWER
-359 LCSLELI
+359 PCSLELI

-562 NPDYE
+562 NSGYE
-567 VLLAPENLIDY
+567 VLLDPENLIDY

-683 SVASLLNKRVG
+683 SVASLLNKRVR

-715 APPSRGGSDNR
+715 APPSREGWDNR

-757 RKHGLIPDLESARL
+757 WKHGLIPDLESARL

-780 GFELEMSAA
+780 GFELKMSAA

-804 VGGGVSPVAQKY
+804 IGGKISPVAEKY

-821 IEKPGIVKV
+821 LDKTRVVKV
-830 RVRFKNEW
+830 RVLFGDEW
-838 SALDELPFEV
+838 SAIDELPFEV
-848 KNKKVAANFKK
+848 KEKQVTKNLKK

>member
-1 MKLLPLRFRTMQLM
+1 MATALIFGASL
-15 RWYCFILVILLAVLA
+15 
-30 NPSGQSQVIIS
+30 GQAQARVIIS
-41 EFLAVNDKGLEDADG
+41 EFLAVNDKDLKDADG
-56 DRSDWIELHNAGDVT
+56 DHADWIELHNAGDAT
-71 IDLAGWALTDDAT
+71 IDLTGWALSDDAKD
-84 VLAKWMLPSVK
+84 LAKWMFPAVK
-95 IEAGGYLL
+95 IEAGGFLL

-115 GELHANFKLSAG
+115 GELHASFKLGAG
-127 GEYLGFVRPNGRT
+127 GEYLGLVQPDGQT
-140 VAHHFAMKY
+140 VAHHFVMKY
-149 PKQRDDISYGVPVD
+149 PKQRDDVSYGVPAG
-163 WQRDAASTASVIA
+163 WKPSPASSASVIT
-176 GPVYFLSPTPGA
+176 GQVYFLRPTPGA
-188 PNGDTLAGKVAKLA
+188 PNGETLAGKVAKLA
-202 FSHSHG
+202 FNQPHG
-208 FYEEPFELNISSET
+208 FYEEPFELSITSQT
-222 PEAVIRYT
+222 PGAQIRYT
-230 TDGSVPTADN
+230 TDGSVPTEGS
-240 GQALNGPLAVGKTT
+240 GQVLNGALTVGQTT
-254 VLRVV
+254 VIRAA

-274 YLFLKEVVR
+274 YLFLKDVVR

-296 EWGPNRVDYGMNQ
+296 EWGPNRVDYGMDAR
-309 SVVNDERYRDKI
+309 VVNDERYRDKI
-321 FEGLRVIPSYSLVMD
+321 FEGLKVIPSYSLVMD
-336 LEDLFGEDGIYANAK
+336 LDDLFGEEDGIYANAK

-359 LCSLELI
+359 SCSLELI
-366 QGDDQEGF
+366 QADDHKGF

-390 SNAKHA
+390 TNSKHA
-396 FRFFFRSEYGP
+396 FRFFFRREYGP
-407 AKLKYPVFG
+407 GKLKYPLLG
-416 KAAAREFDN
+416 KAAAQEFDN
-425 LDLRTFSNYSWSL
+425 LDLRTFNNYSWSL
-438 SHDPRCT
+438 SDDPRCT

-458 MGQSTARGYFCHLYI
+458 MGQSTARGDFCHLYI

-496 KGKTEDFDVI
+496 KGKAEDFDVI

-512 GKGQGNT
+512 GRGQGNT

-529 LDAWERL
+529 LDAWEQL
-536 WKTCKEGVESNAA
+536 WKVCKEGVETPAA
-549 YQKILGNDPDGTR
+549 YQKILGNHPDGTR
-562 NPDYE
+562 NPDFA
-567 VLLAPENLIDY
+567 VLLDPENLIDY

-602 NWYGIRNR
+602 NWYGIRNQ

-625 TFLKINED
+625 TFLKLDED

-662 RMLVAD
+662 RMLVVD
-668 RVHRHFNHGGVLTPE
+668 RVHKHFNHGGALTPE

-708 DPHRSNW
+708 NPHRSNW

-743 DYIPARSRVVVDQL
+743 DYIPERSRVVVDQL
-757 RKHGLIPDLESARL
+757 WKHGLIPDLESARL
-771 AKRGGVIDQ
+771 TKRGGVVDP

-804 VGGGVSPVAQKY
+804 IGGKISPAAEKY

-821 IEKPGIVKV
+821 LDKTRVVKV
-830 RVRFKNEW
+830 RVLFGDEW
-838 SALDELPFEV
+838 SAIDELPFEV
-848 KNKKVAANFKK
+848 KEKQVARNLKP

>member
-1 MKLLPLRFRTMQLM
+1 MRRFH
-15 RWYCFILVILLAVLA
+15 VIVMAAGLIFAASL
-30 NPSGQSQVIIS
+30 GQVQARVIIS
-41 EFLAVNDKGLEDADG
+41 ELLAVNDKDLKDADG
-56 DRSDWIELHNAGDVT
+56 DHVDWIELHNAGDAT
-71 IDLAGWALTDDAT
+71 IDLAGWALTDDSKD
-84 VLAKWMLPSVK
+84 LSKWMFPAVK
-95 IEAGGYLL
+95 IEAGGFLL

-115 GELHANFKLSAG
+115 GELHASFKLGAG
-127 GEYLGFVRPNGRT
+127 GEYLGLVRPDGQT
-140 VAHHFAMKY
+140 VAHHFVMKY
-149 PKQRDDISYGVPVD
+149 PKQRDDVSYGVPAD
-163 WQRDAASTASVIA
+163 WKPSPASSTSVIA
-176 GPVYFLSPTPGA
+176 GQVYFLRPTPGE
-188 PNGDTLAGKVAKLA
+188 PNGETLTGRVAKLA
-202 FSHSHG
+202 FNQPHG
-208 FYEEPFELNISSET
+208 FYEEPFELSITSQT
-222 PEAVIRYT
+222 PGAQIRYT
-230 TDGSVPTADN
+230 TDGSVPTEGS
-240 GQALNGPLAVGKTT
+240 GQVLNGTLNISKTS
-254 VLRVV
+254 VIRAA

-274 YLFLKEVVR
+274 YLFLEDVVR

-296 EWGPNRVDYGMNQ
+296 EWGANRVDYGMDQ
-309 SVVNDERYRDKI
+309 RVVNDERYRDKI
-321 FEGLRVIPSYSLVMD
+321 FKGLRVIPSYSLVMD
-336 LEDLFGEDGIYANAK
+336 LEDLFGEEGIYANAK

-359 LCSLELI
+359 TCSLELI
-366 QGDDQEGF
+366 QGDKQEGF
-374 QENCGVRI
+374 QVNCGIRI

-396 FRFFFRSEYGP
+396 FRFFFRGEYGP

-416 KAAAREFDN
+416 KTAASEFDN

-438 SHDPRCT
+438 SNDPRCT

-458 MGQSTARGYFCHLYI
+458 MGQSAARGYFCHLYI
-473 NGQYWGLFNAC
+473 NGQYWGLFNTC

-496 KGKTEDFDVI
+496 KGRADDFDVI

-512 GKGQGNT
+512 GNGQGNT

-536 WKTCKEGVESNAA
+536 WKICKSGVETHVA
-549 YQKILGNDPDGTR
+549 YQKILGNHPDGTR

-567 VLLAPENLIDY
+567 VLLAPDNLIDY
-578 MLVIFYGGN
+578 MLAIFYGGN

-594 FGANRSAN
+594 FGSNRSAN

-610 NGGEGF
+610 NGEEGF

-633 RTGPYPAGDEYARS
+633 RTVPYPAGDEYTRS

-662 RMLVAD
+662 RQRVAD
-668 RVHRHFNHGGVLTPE
+668 RVHKHFNYGGVLTPE
-683 SVASLLNKRVG
+683 SVASLLNKRVA
-694 KLRLAVIGESARWG
+694 KLHLAVIGESARWG
-708 DPHRSNW
+708 NPHSTNW
-715 APPSRGGSDNR
+715 APPSRVGSGNR

-743 DYIPARSRVVVDQL
+743 EYIPERSRVVVDQL
-757 RKHGLIPDLESARL
+757 WKHGLIPDLESARL
-771 AKRGGVIDQ
+771 AKRGGVIEQ

-804 VGGGVSPVAQKY
+804 IGGEISPVAEKY
-816 SRPVR
+816 SHPVR
-821 IEKPGIVKV
+821 LDKTRVVKV
-830 RVRFKNEW
+830 RVLFGDEW
-838 SALDELPFEV
+838 SAIDELPFEV
-848 KNKKVAANFKK
+848 KGKQVTKNLKK